1 MVIKLTK
8 LISICYNNYEKVP
21 QTEKI
26 RNGGIKMEIK
36 RDYYLKELIDRI
48 DNQLIKIIT
57 GIRRCGKSYL
67 LNVILKNYLKE
78 QGIDEEHIIQLSL
91 DENKNKKY
99 LEPDVLDEYIRSLIK
114 DKNKYYILL
123 DEIQEVKDFESVL
136 IGFMH
141 IDNVEIYVTGS
152 NSKFLS
158 SDIVTEFRGR
168 GDEIRI
174 YPLSFAEFY
183 SVYDGSEEI
192 ALSEYYTYGGLP
204 LTVLSKT
211 DNSKINY
218 LKTQKD
224 NVYINDIVD
233 RNKVKNKEE
242 LEMLVQIIASDIGC
256 LTNPLKLS
264 NNFKERD
271 KLSTMTDKTIY
282 NYLGYLQDAFMI
294 EKARRFD
301 VRGKRFIE
309 TPQKYYFTDM
319 GIRNSFLDFRQSEEI
334 SHTMENVIYI
344 ELKKRGYNVDVG
356 SVEIREG
363 DAKKQLEIDF
373 VANKGNN
380 KIYIQ
385 SALEMKTGEKVK
397 QEQKSLLNV
406 NDFFKKII
414 IVGDNIKRS
423 RYDNGIILMSIYD
436 FLLDD
441 NSLEY

>member
-1 MVIKLTK
+1 
-8 LISICYNNYEKVP
+8 
-21 QTEKI
+21 
-26 RNGGIKMEIK
+26 MEIK

-67 LNVILKNYLKE
+67 LNTIFKNYLIE
-78 QGIDEEHIIQLSL
+78 QGIDEKHIIQLSL

-99 LEPDVLDEYIRSLIK
+99 LEPDVLDEYIRSSIK
-114 DKNKYYILL
+114 DENKYYILL
-123 DEIQEVKDFESVL
+123 DEVQEVKNFESVL

-141 IDNVEIYVTGS
+141 INNVEIYVTGS

-168 GDEIRI
+168 GDEIRV
-174 YPLSFAEFY
+174 YPLSFSEFY
-183 SVYDGSEEI
+183 SVYEGSEEK
-192 ALSEYYTYGGLP
+192 ALSEYYIYGGLP
-204 LTVLSKT
+204 LTVIAKT
-211 DNSKINY
+211 DNAKINY
-218 LKTQKD
+218 LRAQKD
-224 NVYINDIVD
+224 NVYINDIVE
-233 RNKVKNKEE
+233 RNKIQNKEK

-271 KLSTMTDKTIY
+271 SLSTMTDKTIY
-282 NYLGYLQDAFMI
+282 NYLRYLQDAFMI

-301 VRGKRFIE
+301 VRGKKFIE

-334 SHTMENVIYI
+334 SHIMENVIYI

-385 SALEMKTGEKVK
+385 SALEMKTEEKVK

-423 RYDNGIILMSIYD
+423 RFDNGIIIMSIYD
-436 FLLDD
+436 FLLDA

>member
-1 MVIKLTK
+1 
-8 LISICYNNYEKVP
+8 
-21 QTEKI
+21 
-26 RNGGIKMEIK
+26 MEIK

-67 LNVILKNYLKE
+67 LNVIFKNYLIN
-78 QGIDEEHIIQLSL
+78 QGIDEEHILQLSL

-99 LEPDVLDEYIRSLIK
+99 LDPDVLDEYIRSLIK

-141 IDNVEIYVTGS
+141 ISNVDIYVTGS

-168 GDEIRI
+168 GDEIRV

-183 SVYDGSEEI
+183 SVYDDSYEI

-204 LTVLSKT
+204 LTVLAKT
-211 DNSKINY
+211 DNAKINY
-218 LKTQKD
+218 LKMQRD

-233 RNKVKNKEE
+233 RNKVQNKEE
-242 LEMLVQIIASDIGC
+242 LEILTQIIASDVGS

-271 KLSTMTDKTIY
+271 KTSTMTDKTIY

-301 VRGKRFIE
+301 VRGKKFIE

-363 DAKKQLEIDF
+363 NAKKQLEIDF

-385 SALEMKTGEKVK
+385 SALEMKTAEKVK

-436 FLLDD
+436 FLLDA

>member
-1 MVIKLTK
+1 
-8 LISICYNNYEKVP
+8 
-21 QTEKI
+21 
-26 RNGGIKMEIK
+26 MEIK

-67 LNVILKNYLKE
+67 LNTIFKNYLIE
-78 QGIDEEHIIQLSL
+78 QGIDNEHIIQLSL
-91 DENKNKKY
+91 DENINKKY
-99 LEPDVLDEYIRSLIK
+99 LDPDELDSYIRSLIK
-114 DKNKYYILL
+114 DNNKYYLLL
-123 DEIQEVKDFESVL
+123 DEIQEVKNFESVL

-141 IDNVEIYVTGS
+141 INNIEIYVTGS

-168 GDEIRI
+168 GDEIRV
-174 YPLSFAEFY
+174 YPLSFLEFY
-183 SVYDGSEEI
+183 SVYDGSYER
-192 ALSEYYTYGGLP
+192 ALSEYYTFGGLP
-204 LTVLSKT
+204 LTILSKT
-211 DNSKINY
+211 DTSKINY
-218 LKTQKD
+218 LKMQKD

-233 RNKVKNKEE
+233 RNNIKNKEE
-242 LEMLVQIIASDIGC
+242 LEMLVQIIASDIGS

-264 NNFKERD
+264 NVFKERD
-271 KLSTMTDKTIY
+271 RQSSMSDKTIY
-282 NYLGYLQDAFMI
+282 NYLEYLQNAFII

-301 VRGKRFIE
+301 VRGKKFIE

-319 GIRNSFLDFRQSEEI
+319 GIRNSFLDFRQSDEL

-356 SVEIREG
+356 SVSIREG
-363 DAKKQLEIDF
+363 NTQKQLEIDF
-373 VANKGNN
+373 IANKGNN

-385 SALEMKTGEKVK
+385 SALEMKSTEKIK
-397 QEQKSLLNV
+397 QEQKSLINV

-414 IVGDNIKRS
+414 IVGNDVKRS

-436 FLLDD
+436 FLLDS
-441 NSLEY
+441 NSLDY

>member
-1 MVIKLTK
+1 
-8 LISICYNNYEKVP
+8 
-21 QTEKI
+21 
-26 RNGGIKMEIK
+26 MEIE
-36 RDYYLKELIDRI
+36 RDYYLKELVDRI
-48 DNQLIKIIT
+48 DNQLIKIVT

-67 LNVILKNYLKE
+67 LNIIFKNYLIE
-78 QGIDEEHIIQLSL
+78 QGNDEEHIIQLSL

-99 LEPDVLDEYIRSLIK
+99 LDPDVLDEYIRSLIK
-114 DKNKYYILL
+114 DDKKDYILL
-123 DEIQEVKDFESVL
+123 DEVQEVRDFESVL
-136 IGFMH
+136 IGFLH
-141 IDNVEIYVTGS
+141 INNVEIYVTGS

-168 GDEIRI
+168 GDEIRV

-183 SVYDGSEEI
+183 SVYEGSEEK
-192 ALSEYYTYGGLP
+192 ALNEYYTYGGLP
-204 LTVLSKT
+204 LTVLGKT
-211 DNSKINY
+211 DNAKINY

-233 RNKVKNKEE
+233 RNGIQNKEE

-264 NNFKERD
+264 NGFKERERT
-271 KLSTMTDKTIY
+271 SSMTDKTIY
-282 NYLGYLQDAFMI
+282 NYLEHLQNAFLI
-294 EKARRFD
+294 ERARRFD

-363 DAKKQLEIDF
+363 NVRKQLEIDF

-385 SALEMKTGEKVK
+385 SALEMKTSEKVQ
-397 QEQKSLLNV
+397 QEQRSLLNV

-414 IVGDNIKRS
+414 IVGDNVKRS
-423 RYDNGIILMSIYD
+423 RYDNGIIIMSIYD
-436 FLLDD
+436 FLLDS

>member
-1 MVIKLTK
+1 
-8 LISICYNNYEKVP
+8 
-21 QTEKI
+21 
-26 RNGGIKMEIK
+26 MEIK

-48 DNQLIKIIT
+48 DNGLIKIIT

-67 LNVILKNYLKE
+67 LNTIFKNYLIE
-78 QGIDEEHIIQLSL
+78 QGTDEEHIIQLSL

-99 LEPDVLDEYIRSLIK
+99 LTPDVLDEYIRSLIK

-141 IDNVEIYVTGS
+141 INNVEIYVTGS

-168 GDEIRI
+168 GDEVRV
-174 YPLSFAEFY
+174 YPLSFAEFF
-183 SVYDGSEEI
+183 SAYDGSEER
-192 ALSEYYTYGGLP
+192 ALSEYYTFGGLP
-204 LTVLSKT
+204 LTILAKS

-218 LKTQKD
+218 LRTQKD

-233 RNKVKNKEE
+233 RNKIQNKEE

-264 NNFKERD
+264 NNFRERD

-301 VRGKRFIE
+301 VRGKRFID

-319 GIRNSFLDFRQSEEI
+319 GIRNSFLEFRQSEEI

-344 ELKKRGYNVDVG
+344 ELRKRGYNVDVG

-385 SALEMKTGEKVK
+385 SALEMKTAEKVQ

-423 RYDNGIILMSIYD
+423 RFDNGIILMSIYD
-436 FLLDD
+436 FLLDA

>member
-1 MVIKLTK
+1 
-8 LISICYNNYEKVP
+8 
-21 QTEKI
+21 
-26 RNGGIKMEIK
+26 MEIK
-36 RDYYLKELIDRI
+36 RDFYL
-48 DNQLIKIIT
+48 NQLIDGLDNNLVKIVT

-67 LNVILKNYLKE
+67 LDPIFKNYLIE
-78 QGIDEEHIIQLSL
+78 QGVKEDHIIKLDL
-91 DENKNKKY
+91 DERDNFIYHNPDELNKY
-99 LEPDVLDEYIRSLIK
+99 VK
-114 DKNKYYILL
+114 DRIIDKDKYYIIL
-123 DEIQEVKDFESVL
+123 DEVQKVEEFESVL
-136 IGFMH
+136 IGFLHMK
-141 IDNVEIYVTGS
+141 NVEIYVTGS

-168 GDEIRI
+168 GSEIKV
-174 YPLSFAEFY
+174 YPLSFSEYY
-183 SVYDGSEEI
+183 SIYNGSEEK
-192 ALSEYYTYGGLP
+192 ALNEYYTYGGLP
-204 LTVLSKT
+204 LSVLAKS
-211 DNSKINY
+211 DDAKINY
-218 LKTQKD
+218 LKSQKE
-224 NVYINDIVD
+224 NVYINDIVE
-233 RNKVKNKEE
+233 RNNVQNKEE
-242 LEMLVQIIASDIGC
+242 LEMLVQIIASDIGS

-264 NNFKERD
+264 NSFKERD

-334 SHTMENVIYI
+334 SHTMENVIYL

-363 DAKKQLEIDF
+363 DKKKQLEIDF

-385 SALEMKTGEKVK
+385 SALEMKTKEKVE

-414 IVGDNIKRS
+414 IVGDNIKKS
-423 RYDNGIILMSIYD
+423 RYENGIIIMSIYD
-436 FLLDD
+436 FLLDL

>member
-1 MVIKLTK
+1 
-8 LISICYNNYEKVP
+8 
-21 QTEKI
+21 
-26 RNGGIKMEIK
+26 MEIK

-67 LNVILKNYLKE
+67 LNTIFKNYLIE

-99 LEPDVLDEYIRSLIK
+99 LDPDVLDEYIRSLIK

-123 DEIQEVKDFESVL
+123 DEVQEVKNFESVL

-141 IDNVEIYVTGS
+141 ISNVEIYVTGS

-168 GDEIRI
+168 GDEIRV
-174 YPLSFAEFY
+174 YPLSFSEFY
-183 SVYDGSEEI
+183 SVYEGSEEK

-204 LTVLSKT
+204 LTVIAKT
-211 DNSKINY
+211 DNAKINY
-218 LKTQKD
+218 LRAQKD
-224 NVYINDIVD
+224 NVYINDIVE
-233 RNKVKNKEE
+233 RNKIENKEK

-271 KLSTMTDKTIY
+271 SLSTMTDKTIY

-319 GIRNSFLDFRQSEEI
+319 GIRNSFLDFRQSEEV
-334 SHTMENVIYI
+334 SHIMENVIYI

-363 DAKKQLEIDF
+363 NAKKQLEIDF

-385 SALEMKTGEKVK
+385 SALEMKTEEKIK

-423 RYDNGIILMSIYD
+423 RFDNGIIIMSIYD
-436 FLLDD
+436 FLLDA
-441 NSLEY
+441 NNLEY

>member
-1 MVIKLTK
+1 
-8 LISICYNNYEKVP
+8 
-21 QTEKI
+21 
-26 RNGGIKMEIK
+26 MEIK
-36 RDYYLKELIDRI
+36 RDYYLNELVDRL
-48 DNQLIKIIT
+48 DNGLIKIIT

-67 LNVILKNYLKE
+67 LNTIFKNYLIE
-78 QGIDEEHIIQLSL
+78 QGIEENHIIQLSL
-91 DENKNKKY
+91 DERNNLKY
-99 LEPDVLDEYIRSLIK
+99 LNPDTLDEYIRSLIIDEK
-114 DKNKYYILL
+114 KYYLLL
-123 DEIQEVKDFESVL
+123 DEIQEVTEFESVL

-141 IDNVEIYVTGS
+141 INNVEIYVTGS

-174 YPLSFAEFY
+174 YPLSFSEFY
-183 SVYDGSEEI
+183 SVYDGSEEK
-192 ALSEYYTYGGLP
+192 ALSEYYTFGGLP
-204 LTVLSKT
+204 LTIIAKT
-211 DNSKINY
+211 DNAKINY

-233 RNKVKNKEE
+233 RNKVQNKEE
-242 LEMLVQIIASDIGC
+242 LEMLVQIIASNVGS

-271 KLSTMTDKTIY
+271 KMSSMTDKTIY
-282 NYLGYLQDAFMI
+282 KYLGYLQDAFLI

-363 DAKKQLEIDF
+363 DSKKQLEIDF

-385 SALEMKTGEKVK
+385 SALEMKTKEKVE
-397 QEQKSLLNV
+397 QEQKSLLNI

-423 RYDNGIILMSIYD
+423 RYDNGIIIMSIYD
-436 FLLDD
+436 FLLDED
-441 NSLEY
+441 SLNY

>member
-1 MVIKLTK
+1 
-8 LISICYNNYEKVP
+8 
-21 QTEKI
+21 
-26 RNGGIKMEIK
+26 MEIK
-36 RDYYLKELIDRI
+36 RDYYLKELIDRL
-48 DNQLIKIIT
+48 DNGLIKIIT

-67 LNVILKNYLKE
+67 LNTIFKNYLLE
-78 QGIDEEHIIQLSL
+78 QGTDKEHIIQLSL
-91 DENKNKKY
+91 DERTNFKY
-99 LEPDVLDEYIRSLIK
+99 LDPDELNEYIRSLIMDEK
-114 DKNKYYILL
+114 KYYILL
-123 DEIQEVKDFESVL
+123 DEIQEVKEFESVL

-141 IDNVEIYVTGS
+141 INNVEIYVTGS

-168 GDEIRI
+168 GDEIRV

-183 SVYDGSEEI
+183 SVYEGSEEK

-204 LTVLSKT
+204 LAIMAKT
-211 DNSKINY
+211 DNAKINY

-233 RNKVKNKEE
+233 RNNVQNQEE
-242 LEMLVQIIASDIGC
+242 LEMLVQIVASDIGS

-271 KLSTMTDKTIY
+271 RMSTMTDKTIY
-282 NYLGYLQDAFMI
+282 NYLGYLQDAFII

-301 VRGKRFIE
+301 VRRKRFIE

-334 SHTMENVIYI
+334 SHSMENVIYI
-344 ELKKRGYNVDVG
+344 ELKKRGYNVDIG

-363 DAKKQLEIDF
+363 NTKKQLEIDF

-385 SALEMKTGEKVK
+385 SALEMKTREKVE
-397 QEQKSLLNV
+397 QEQKSLVNV

-423 RYDNGIILMSIYD
+423 RYENGIIIMSIYD
-436 FLLDD
+436 FLLDPE
-441 NSLEY
+441 SLSY

>member
-1 MVIKLTK
+1 
-8 LISICYNNYEKVP
+8 
-21 QTEKI
+21 
-26 RNGGIKMEIK
+26 MEIK
-36 RDYYLKELIDRI
+36 RDFYLKELIDRM
-48 DNQLIKIIT
+48 DNGLIKIVT

-67 LNVILKNYLKE
+67 LDPIFKDYLLE
-78 QGIDEEHIIQLSL
+78 QGIDKEHIIKLSL
-91 DENKNKKY
+91 DERANNKY
-99 LEPDVLDEYIRSLIK
+99 LDPDNLDQYIRSLIVDEK
-114 DKNKYYILL
+114 KYYLIL
-123 DEIQEVKDFESVL
+123 DEIQEVREFESVL

-141 IDNVEIYVTGS
+141 LSNVEIYVTGS

-168 GDEIRI
+168 GDEIRV
-174 YPLSFAEFY
+174 YPLSFSEFF
-183 SVYDGSEEI
+183 SVFKGSEEK
-192 ALSEYYTYGGLP
+192 ALNEYYTYGGLP
-204 LTVLSKT
+204 LTLLAKT
-211 DNSKINY
+211 DNAKINY
-218 LKTQKD
+218 LKTQKE
-224 NVYINDIVD
+224 NVYINDIVE
-233 RNKVKNKEE
+233 RNNVQNKEE
-242 LEMLVQIIASDIGC
+242 LEMLVQIIASDIGS

-264 NNFKERD
+264 NVFKERD
-271 KLSTMTDKTIY
+271 RASTMTDKTIY
-282 NYLGYLQDAFMI
+282 NYLGHLQDSFMI

-334 SHTMENVIYI
+334 SHTMENVIYL
-344 ELKKRGYNVDVG
+344 ELRKRGYNVDVG

-363 DAKKQLEIDF
+363 DSKKQLEIDF

-385 SALEMKTGEKVK
+385 SALEMKTEEKVH

-414 IVGDNIKRS
+414 IVGDNVKKS
-423 RYDNGIILMSIYD
+423 RYENGIIIMSIYD
-436 FLLDD
+436 FLLDP

>member
-1 MVIKLTK
+1 
-8 LISICYNNYEKVP
+8 
-21 QTEKI
+21 
-26 RNGGIKMEIK
+26 MEIK
-36 RDYYLKELIDRI
+36 RDFYL
-48 DNQLIKIIT
+48 NQLIDGLDNNLVKIVT

-67 LNVILKNYLKE
+67 LDPIFKNYLIE
-78 QGIDEEHIIQLSL
+78 QGVKEDHIIKLDL
-91 DENKNKKY
+91 DERDNFIYHNPDELNKY
-99 LEPDVLDEYIRSLIK
+99 VK
-114 DKNKYYILL
+114 DRIIDKDKYYIIL
-123 DEIQEVKDFESVL
+123 DEVQKVEEFESVL
-136 IGFMH
+136 IGFLHMK
-141 IDNVEIYVTGS
+141 NVEIYVTGS

-168 GDEIRI
+168 GSEIKV
-174 YPLSFAEFY
+174 YPLSFSEYY
-183 SVYDGSEEI
+183 SIYDGSEEK
-192 ALSEYYTYGGLP
+192 ALNEYYTYGGLP
-204 LTVLSKT
+204 LSVLATS
-211 DNSKINY
+211 DDAKINY
-218 LKTQKD
+218 LKSQKE
-224 NVYINDIVD
+224 NVYINDIVE
-233 RNKVKNKEE
+233 RNNVQNKEE
-242 LEMLVQIIASDIGC
+242 LEMLVQIIASDIGS

-264 NNFKERD
+264 NSFKERD

-334 SHTMENVIYI
+334 SHTMENVIYL

-363 DAKKQLEIDF
+363 DKKKQLEIDF

-385 SALEMKTGEKVK
+385 SALEMKTKEKVE

-414 IVGDNIKRS
+414 IVGDNIKKS
-423 RYDNGIILMSIYD
+423 RYENGIIIMSIYD
-436 FLLDD
+436 FLLDL

>member
-1 MVIKLTK
+1 
-8 LISICYNNYEKVP
+8 
-21 QTEKI
+21 
-26 RNGGIKMEIK
+26 MEIK
-36 RDYYLKELIDRI
+36 RDFYLNELIEGL
-48 DNQLIKIIT
+48 DNGLVKIVT

-67 LNVILKNYLKE
+67 LDPIFKNYLIEKGVKE
-78 QGIDEEHIIQLSL
+78 DHIIKLDL
-91 DENKNKKY
+91 DERDNFIYHNPDELNKYVKEKII
-99 LEPDVLDEYIRSLIK
+99 DK
-114 DKNKYYILL
+114 DKYYVIL
-123 DEIQEVKDFESVL
+123 DEIQEVEEFESVL
-136 IGFMH
+136 IGFLHMN
-141 IDNVEIYVTGS
+141 NVEVYVTGS

-158 SDIVTEFRGR
+158 SDIITEFRGR
-168 GDEIRI
+168 GSEIKV
-174 YPLSFAEFY
+174 YPLSFSEYY
-183 SVYDGSEEI
+183 SIYDGSEEK
-192 ALSEYYTYGGLP
+192 ALNEYYTYGGLP
-204 LTVLSKT
+204 LTVLAKS
-211 DNSKINY
+211 DDAKINY
-218 LKTQKD
+218 LKSQKE
-224 NVYINDIVD
+224 NVYINDIVE
-233 RNKVKNKEE
+233 RNNVQNKEE
-242 LEMLVQIIASDIGC
+242 LEMLVQIIASDIGS

-264 NNFKERD
+264 NSFKERD

-334 SHTMENVIYI
+334 SHTMENVIYL

-363 DAKKQLEIDF
+363 DKKKQLEIDF

-385 SALEMKTGEKVK
+385 SALEMKTKQKVE

-414 IVGDNIKRS
+414 IVGDNIKKS
-423 RYDNGIILMSIYD
+423 RYENGIIIMSIYD
-436 FLLDD
+436 FLLDPS
-441 NSLEY
+441 SLEY

>member
-1 MVIKLTK
+1 
-8 LISICYNNYEKVP
+8 
-21 QTEKI
+21 
-26 RNGGIKMEIK
+26 MEIK
-36 RDYYLKELIDRI
+36 RDYYLQELIDRI
-48 DNQLIKIIT
+48 DNGLIKIIT

-67 LNVILKNYLKE
+67 LNTIFKNYLIE
-78 QGIDEEHIIQLSL
+78 QGTDEEHIIQLSL

-99 LEPDVLDEYIRSLIK
+99 LDPDVLDEYIRSLIK

-136 IGFMH
+136 IGLMH
-141 IDNVEIYVTGS
+141 INNVEIYVTGS

-168 GDEIRI
+168 GDEVRV
-174 YPLSFAEFY
+174 YPLSFAEFF
-183 SVYDGSEEI
+183 SVYDGSEER
-192 ALSEYYTYGGLP
+192 ALSEYYTFGGLP
-204 LTVLSKT
+204 LTILAKS

-218 LKTQKD
+218 LRTQKD

-233 RNKVKNKEE
+233 RNKIQNKEE

-264 NNFKERD
+264 NNFRERD

-294 EKARRFD
+294 EKAKRFD
-301 VRGKRFIE
+301 VRGKRFID

-344 ELKKRGYNVDVG
+344 ELRKRGYNVDVG

-385 SALEMKTGEKVK
+385 SALEMKTAEKVQ

-423 RYDNGIILMSIYD
+423 RFDNGIIIMSIYD
-436 FLLDD
+436 FLLDA

>member
-1 MVIKLTK
+1 
-8 LISICYNNYEKVP
+8 
-21 QTEKI
+21 
-26 RNGGIKMEIK
+26 MEIK

-48 DNQLIKIIT
+48 DNGLIKIIT

-67 LNVILKNYLKE
+67 LNIIFKNYLIE
-78 QGIDEEHIIQLSL
+78 QGVDKEHIIQLSL

-99 LEPDVLDEYIRSLIK
+99 LEPDSLDEYIRSLIK

-123 DEIQEVKDFESVL
+123 DEVQEVKDFEAVL

-141 IDNVEIYVTGS
+141 INNLEIYVTGS

-168 GDEIRI
+168 GDEIRV
-174 YPLSFAEFY
+174 YPLSFSEFY
-183 SVYDGSEEI
+183 SVYDGSEEK
-192 ALSEYYTYGGLP
+192 ALNEYYTFGGLP

-211 DNSKINY
+211 DNTKINY
-218 LKTQKD
+218 LKAHKD
-224 NVYINDIVD
+224 NVYINHIID
-233 RNKVKNKEE
+233 RNKIQNKEE

-271 KLSTMTDKTIY
+271 KFSTMTDKTIY

-294 EKARRFD
+294 EKVKRFD
-301 VRGKRFIE
+301 VKRNRVIK

-334 SHTMENVIYI
+334 SHIMENVIYI

-363 DAKKQLEIDF
+363 DKKKQLEIDF

-385 SALEMKTGEKVK
+385 SALEMKTVDKVK
-397 QEQKSLLNV
+397 QEQRSLLNV

-414 IVGDNIKRS
+414 IVGDNVKRS
-423 RYDNGIILMSIYD
+423 RYENGIILMSIYD
-436 FLLDD
+436 FLLDE
-441 NSLEY
+441 NSLNY